1 MPNFV
6 DRIQLVIRVAR
17 MWNQALDL
25 ARSQNFGA
33 ALNVVREM
41 EALGA
46 SRSELTLLKGV
57 LLFKEGDSEEALDT
71 LIVAYERIS
80 QDPAIAPPNNK
91 YLMCFASVWG
101 QRALESMDHEVPTP
115 FVVDYR
121 EVPLKF
127 VQRSFKRKFPLLE
140 HPDWPG

>member
-1 MPNFV
+1 
-6 DRIQLVIRVAR
+6 

-25 ARSQNFGA
+25 AANENFSA

-41 EALGA
+41 ESLGA
-46 SRSELTLLKGV
+46 TRSELTLLKGV
-57 LLFKEGDSEEALDT
+57 LLFKVGDPEDALES

-80 QDPAIAPPNNK
+80 RDPAIAPPNNK

-101 QRALESMDHEVPTP
+101 QRALQSLDREVQTP
-115 FVVDYR
+115 FIVDFR

-127 VQRSFKRKFPLLE
+127 VARPFKRKFPLQE